1 MYVEGGVIRRPFARK
16 ELVQGKQHSLQMQ
29 AGTDHSRSGFS
40 HVRAGRSCQEPKGSG
55 QLQEKGIPTV
65 TERFQV
71 GVITGTHGL
80 RGEVKVFPTT
90 QDPSRFLDLEE
101 AILQAPGGE
110 RRVGIRSV
118 KFFKKFVI
126 LGFTGMDRI
135 EDVEKLRGC
144 PLVVDRSDAIPL
156 EEGEY
161 YVADILGLSV
171 RREDGSEIGTL
182 REVIET
188 GANDVYAVA
197 REGQKDLLLPAIDDC
212 ILEIRPEEGY
222 MTVFVMPGLEDL

>member
-1 MYVEGGVIRRPFARK
+1 M
-16 ELVQGKQHSLQMQ
+16 
-29 AGTDHSRSGFS
+29 
-40 HVRAGRSCQEPKGSG
+40 
-55 QLQEKGIPTV
+55 

-71 GVITGTHGL
+71 GVIASTHGL

-90 QDPSRFLDLEE
+90 QDPGRFLDLEE
-101 AILQAPGGE
+101 VILCEPKTE
-110 RRVGIRSV
+110 RRVRIRSV

-126 LGFTGMDRI
+126 LGFEGMDRI

-144 PLVVDRSDAIPL
+144 TLEVDRKDAIPL

-161 YVADILGLSV
+161 YVADLIGIQVLKQ
-171 RREDGSEIGTL
+171 DGTKVGTL

-197 REGQKDLLLPAIDDC
+197 RDGQKDLLLPAIEDC
-212 ILEIRPEEGY
+212 ILDVQPEEGY
-222 MTVFVMPGLEDL
+222 MTVWIMPGLEDL